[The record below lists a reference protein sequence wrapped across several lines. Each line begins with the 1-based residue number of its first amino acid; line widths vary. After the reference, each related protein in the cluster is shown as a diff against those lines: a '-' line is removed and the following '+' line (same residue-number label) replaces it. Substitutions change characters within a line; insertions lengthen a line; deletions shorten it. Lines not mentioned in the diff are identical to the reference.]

1 MTNWGIM
8 MADKSDDMLETLFQ
22 AAKAGKQLEPDP
34 AFMARVLEDALAL
47 QPAPAELTA
56 PPPRI
61 SLVARLIGALGG
73 WQPATGMAMAALA
86 GVWIGF
92 SGVTMLPDGLS
103 GLIAPTSEAYLVDF
117 ESDFGYDTG
126 EG

>member
-1 MTNWGIM
+1 M
-8 MADKSDDMLETLFQ
+8 MADKTDDMLETLFQ
-22 AAKAGKQLEPDP
+22 GAKADSRADPDP
-34 AFMARVLEDALAL
+34 DFMARVLEDALAL
-47 QPAPAELTA
+47 QPALAEIAAPA
-56 PPPRI
+56 PRGSLI
-61 SLVARLIGALGG
+61 SRLVGALGG
-73 WQPATGMAMAALA
+73 WQPAAGMVMATLA

-117 ESDFGYDTG
+117 ESDFGFDTG